1 MTRSTLLCKHVSAL
15 VLSAWTLWALPC
27 YAQSPP
33 APPLAS
39 TRLTFTITTEDKTLE
54 RVLRRWGT
62 EQGWQ
67 MVFVDMPEVVIT
79 GNVSFTKP
87 SLLQAADA
95 ALLQAQRA
103 GYKLKATAYTNQ
115 VLVISKDD

>member
-1 MTRSTLLCKHVSAL
+1 MTLSTTLCKHMCAL
-15 VLSAWTLWALPC
+15 TLSACTLWALPC
-27 YAQSPP
+27 HAQSQ
-33 APPLAS
+33 APSLAS
-39 TRLTFTITTEDKTLE
+39 TRLTFTMTTEDKTLE
-54 RVLRRWGT
+54 GVLRRWGA

-67 MVFVDMPEVVIT
+67 MVFVDMPEVLIT
-79 GNVSFTKP
+79 GDVSFTKP

-115 VLVISKDD
+115 VLVISNDD